1 MGFSI
6 KYKGLTLVILLLL
19 SGCAKDISIKGPVNT
34 MPVIY
39 PDYKG
44 VTIPP
49 DIAPLDFEVISPD
62 EGRWA
67 LKIETDGHVCFVKAD
82 DGLFTFGRRFWKNLM
97 AEARGT
103 AMTFTL
109 CVRKDDGW
117 YSCAP
122 FTIDVAEEEM
132 DPYLVYRLIPPG
144 YSLWKEMGI
153 YQRKL
158 DSYKETALYRNTQG
172 QGNCVNCHS
181 FRDRDPQ
188 HMLFHMRS
196 ELSGTYIYRDG
207 AREKLD
213 TKTDETIS
221 ALVYPYWHTS
231 GDYLAFSVNRTNQTL
246 HVKDRNQIEVFDEAS
261 DVVVYDVDAHEIVTT
276 DLLSSEDS
284 FETFPTFSPDGRSL
298 YFCSAEAVGPM
309 PEKFREAKY
318 SLCRVAFN
326 PEDCSFGTEVDTLYN
341 ARIEGRSVSFPR
353 ISPDG
358 RFLVFA
364 LSDYGNFSIW
374 HKDSDLYSVDLAT
387 GATVPMTALNSD
399 DVESYHSW
407 SSNSRWLVFS
417 SRRDDGQY
425 TKPYFS
431 YIDEDGKAHK
441 PFLLP
446 QRDPRRFYG
455 MQMNSYNIP
464 EFVSGE
470 VSLKGCEIAG
480 FAREADPIRLV
491 YKKK

>member
-1 MGFSI
+1 M
-6 KYKGLTLVILLLL
+6 KRTLILICAVMMFL
-19 SGCAKDISIKGPVNT
+19 SGCSGNISIKGPVNT
-34 MPVIY
+34 MPVIF

-49 DIAPLDFEVISPD
+49 DIAPMDFEVISPD
-62 EGRWA
+62 GDTWTVM
-67 LKIETDGHVCFVKAD
+67 IEVGEQKFFVKAD

-97 AEARGT
+97 NDARGT
-103 AMTFTL
+103 SMTFTL

-132 DPYLVYRLIPPG
+132 DPYIVYRLIPPG

-153 YQRKL
+153 YQRELK
-158 DSYKETALYRNTQG
+158 SYKETALYRNTQG
-172 QGNCVNCHS
+172 RGNCVNCHS
-181 FRDRDPQ
+181 FRDRDPDD
-188 HMLFHMRS
+188 MLFHMRS
-196 ELSGTYIYRDG
+196 ELAGTYIYRNG
-207 AREKLD
+207 MREKLD
-213 TKTDETIS
+213 TKTEETIS
-221 ALVYPYWHTS
+221 SLVYPYWHTT
-231 GDYLAFSVNRTNQTL
+231 GNYVVFSVNRTNQTM

-261 DVVVYDVDAHEIVTT
+261 DVVVYDVNAHEIVTA
-276 DLLSSEDS
+276 DVLSSEDS

-318 SLCRVAFN
+318 SLCRVDFN
-326 PEDCSFGTEVDTLYN
+326 PDDCSFGSKVDTLYN
-341 ARIEGRSVSFPR
+341 ARVEGRSVSFPR

-374 HKDSDLYSVDLAT
+374 HKDSDLYSVNLAT
-387 GATVPMTALNSD
+387 GETAPMTALNSD

-417 SRRDDGQY
+417 SRRDDGLY

-431 YIDEDGKAHK
+431 YIDEEGRAHK

-446 QRDPRRFYG
+446 QRNPRRYYEL
-455 MQMNSYNIP
+455 QMYAYNIP
-464 EFVSGE
+464 EFVSGKVE
-470 VSLKGCEIAG
+470 VSGSEIAE
-480 FAREADPIRLV
+480 FAREGKPMKLGYRR
-491 YKKK
+491 K